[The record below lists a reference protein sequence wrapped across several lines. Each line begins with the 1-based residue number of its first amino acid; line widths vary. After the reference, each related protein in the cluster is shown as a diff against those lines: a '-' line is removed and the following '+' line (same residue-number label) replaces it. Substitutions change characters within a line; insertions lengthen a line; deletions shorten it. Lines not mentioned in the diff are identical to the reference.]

1 MHTFTRKRTIAVIAI
16 VCAVFISAAFF
27 INPAEASELP
37 TCYSKEDVIRQ
48 NVSGILN
55 KQENVRYQL
64 VGTSNL
70 SNSQSGYEEL
80 CEIDDGLHV
89 DADYAK
95 GQVKSFLF
103 ETNGN
108 IGSDFFQYVVN
119 KDQEALYQRTLTKA
133 LKKIRFT
140 SSRKTNVWRIYDYV
154 AHHVS
159 YDYKMAPLSYTG
171 YGAAIKHKAVCY
183 GYAQMFYTM
192 CRDKGIPCRI
202 ISGQTAGGYHAW
214 NIVKI
219 GSKWYICDVT
229 FDDGDKDRTD
239 RDYFLIGSKKPHRT
253 MDAPF
258 RTAEF
263 KKNFPIS
270 KTPYT
275 EKSKAKKSSKKSSK
289 KKTSRRAALYSVR

>member
-1 MHTFTRKRTIAVIAI
+1 MYTYSRRKKVIAVIAT
-16 VCAVFISAAFF
+16 VCAIIVSAALCMNF
-27 INPAEASELP
+27 AKASELP
-37 TCYSKEDVIRQ
+37 TCYSKKDIIRQ
-48 NVSGILN
+48 NVNGILN
-55 KQENVRYQL
+55 KQGTVRYQMI
-64 VGTSNL
+64 GTSNL

-95 GQVKSFLF
+95 GQIKTYMFSA
-103 ETNGN
+103 NGN
-108 IGSDFFQYVVN
+108 VGLGIFQYEVS
-119 KDQEALYQRTLTKA
+119 KTQEALYQKTLIKA

-140 SSRKTNVWRIYDYV
+140 SSQKTNVWKIYNYV

-159 YDYKMAPLSYTG
+159 YDYKTKPVSYTG
-171 YGAAIKHKAVCY
+171 YGAAVKHKAVCY

-202 ISGQTAGGYHAW
+202 ISGNADGGYHAW
-214 NIVKI
+214 NIVKL

-229 FDDGDKDRTD
+229 YDDGDKDRTD
-239 RDYFLIGSKKPHRT
+239 RDYFLIGSTKAHRT

-270 KTPYT
+270 KSSYK
-275 EKSKAKKSSKKSSK
+275 EKKKTTTK
-289 KKTSRRAALYSVR
+289 KKTSRSAALYGVR